1 MAGTLDICGLDLTDR
16 DNLDP
21 DMKRIVKG
29 IVKKYGF
36 MPHFIQVFSTDNQR
50 LKSFLQLYTEV
61 ERSDAGL
68 THLEHE
74 MIALVSAATNGCVYC
89 TSHHGALLRGVT
101 GDALFTEYLSRNYRL
116 AELSPRH
123 RAMLD
128 FTVKVHEAAEAIEE
142 DDRDRLREV
151 GFNDEGIWAIASLA
165 AFYAYANRIAQAI
178 GLRPA
183 PQYLEMNRGDV
194 RKKSAVG

>member
-89 TSHHGALLRGVT
+89 TSVHAQRFAQLARIAAPMKIIALGGLTRNRARTVLHGAAYGWA
-101 GDALFTEYLSRNYRL
+101 GIDAFLN
-116 AELSPRH
+116 
-123 RAMLD
+123 
-128 FTVKVHEAAEAIEE
+128 
-142 DDRDRLREV
+142 
-151 GFNDEGIWAIASLA
+151 
-165 AFYAYANRIAQAI
+165 
-178 GLRPA
+178 
-183 PQYLEMNRGDV
+183 
-194 RKKSAVG
+194 